1 MIHYRLQGNSVDG
14 FALDTE
20 IYTETYNEAMA
31 ICRGLV
37 AIKYV
42 TRCALVNPKTFAIDY
57 VADSE
62 KQVIRIH

>member
-1 MIHYRLQGNSVDG
+1 MIHYRLQGNGADG
-14 FALDTE
+14 FAIDAE
-20 IYTETYNEAMA
+20 IYTTTYNEAMA

-42 TRCALVNPKTFAIDY
+42 TSCALVDPETFAIDY
-57 VADSE
+57 IADGE